1 MNLHKIL
8 FNLVKYY
15 SISYIVKIYNLYVQ
29 NSKLCNYLF
38 SLKWYI
44 QNIKYKKLCR
54 LIFCKNFIII
64 ISKTLKYHSEISN
77 K

>member
-15 SISYIVKIYNLYVQ
+15 SIKCVVKIYNLYVQ

-38 SLKWYI
+38 SLK
-44 QNIKYKKLCR
+44 
-54 LIFCKNFIII
+54 
-64 ISKTLKYHSEISN
+64 
-77 K
+77 